1 MGILCI
7 LCRSKEEDNINDDN
21 KNNDKLHL
29 NIENKSPEII
39 MNINPIKEFDRNIN
53 IMKEEKKAKFYKSNE
68 YDIKSS
74 KTQTNLLNFKK
85 DNNVEKIVTKLIYN
99 NHEINE
105 EEG

>member
-21 KNNDKLHL
+21 KNNDKLDL
-29 NIENKSPEII
+29 KIENKSPEII
-39 MNINPIKEFDRNIN
+39 MNINPIKESDRNI
-53 IMKEEKKAKFYKSNE
+53 IKEEKKAKFYKSNE